1 MKTTFFGFII
11 ALFLYVPQTSKSQ
24 NFDKKINAFMDS
36 LYVKNKRSIGMSIHI
51 EAPKKGISH
60 SFAVGYFDKT
70 QKRKLE
76 TNQPGLIGSNIKT
89 FVSATILKLIEN
101 GKLEIEQPINELLSS
116 KTQKIFKSDGYKLQ
130 KIKVFHLLSHTS
142 GIGDYVDDG
151 YISFVNKNPAHRWTR
166 QEQLLRTVEVSNPL
180 DNPGIVFKYA
190 DVNYLLLTEI
200 IQEITGKPFY
210 KAMRDV
216 LNYSKLGLNDL
227 WMPTLEKKPTGV
239 KGLVSQYWDTYQWDS
254 SQIDI
259 SWDLYGG
266 GGIACTPENL
276 SRFMYQLFNYKIIE
290 DKKILDLIYKK
301 VEVEKPWIHPYYM
314 GIYEERYRDLKGYGH
329 GGFWGTKVIYFPKI
343 DASIA
348 VFILE
353 RDKKKLQQIIIN
365 IIVDVI
371 NATTNIN

>member
-1 MKTTFFGFII
+1 MKKIFFGVII
-11 ALFLYVPQTSKSQ
+11 ALCVCVPQKSKSQ
-24 NFDKKINAFMDS
+24 NFDEKIEAFMDS
-36 LYVKNKRSIGMSIHI
+36 LYMKNKKSIGISIHV
-51 EAPKKGISH
+51 ESPKRGISH
-60 SFAVGYFDKT
+60 SFTTGYSDKT
-70 QKRKLE
+70 QKHKLE
-76 TNQPGLIGSNIKT
+76 TNEPGLIASNIKT

-101 GKLEIEQPINELLSS
+101 GKLKIDQPINELLSS
-116 KTQKIFKSDGYKLQ
+116 KTLKLFKSDGYQLQ

-142 GIGDYVDDG
+142 GIGSYVDDD
-151 YISFVNKNPAHRWTR
+151 YIDFVNKNPTHRWTR
-166 QEQLLRTVEVSNPL
+166 QEQLLRTVEVSDPL
-180 DNPGIVFKYA
+180 DNPGMVFKYA

-216 LNYSKLGLNDL
+216 LNYSKLNLNDL

-239 KGLVSQYWDTYQWDS
+239 QRLVNQYWDTYQWDS
-254 SQIDI
+254 SKIDI

-276 SRFMYQLFNYKIIE
+276 SRFIYQLFNHKIIQ
-290 DKKILDLIYKK
+290 DKNVLDLIYKK

-314 GIYEERYRDLKGYGH
+314 GIYEESYRELKGYGH

-343 DASIA
+343 DTSIS

-353 RDKKKLQQIIIN
+353 RDKKDLQPIIIN
-365 IIVDVI
+365 RIIDVI
-371 NATTNIN
+371 N